1 MPDTLTTT
9 RRGRREPVTST
20 RKRTSERRAGS
31 ARSSAVPKVSLNL
44 TENSLAV
51 LRRRYLKKKDGKPI
65 EEPID
70 MFWRVARNIASA
82 DRAYGATEAGVAA
95 TELEFLK
102 VMTSGDFLPN
112 SPTLMNAGR
121 DLQQLSACFVLPVPD
136 SIEGIFDAVK
146 YQAIIH
152 QSGGGTGFSF
162 SRLRPSGSL
171 VKSTHGVASGP
182 VTFMRVFN
190 AATDVVKQGGTRRGA
205 NMAILRV
212 DHPDVLTFIK
222 LKEDMNEMRNFNI
235 SVAVTEK
242 FMDALRKGEKYD
254 LVAPHNGEVT
264 GQLDAREVFNLLVH
278 HAWLTG
284 DPGVVF
290 IDRANKL
297 NPARHVET
305 LEATNPCGEQWLAPN
320 DSCNLGSINVGR
332 YVKAGTVDWDRL
344 RKTVHS
350 TVHFLDNIIDMNRY
364 PIPQITEKTMSNRRI
379 GLGVMGFADLLI
391 ELGVPYN
398 SPEGIDTGRTL
409 MRFVHEEAK
418 NASEDLAK
426 VRGNFPNYPG
436 SDYERIGRP
445 MRNVAV
451 DTVAPTGTISMI
463 ADCSSGIEPLFAI
476 AFTKT
481 VMDGT
486 ALAYV
491 HPKFESIA
499 KKEGWYSKDLMDR
512 IAWEGSIQS
521 FDEVPDKWKR
531 VFVTAADCAPED
543 HVRMQAA
550 FQEFVDNA
558 ISKTVNF
565 PHEATEE
572 EVSRVYMLAYELG
585 CKGVTVFRDGSRDE
599 QVLTT
604 GKTKLVGQE
613 KSLGEDPNASAQ
625 SITAVKTDTA
635 LKTEEP
641 AVTTALAN
649 TTPRERPS
657 VMKGTTYKVP
667 TPYGNLYITI
677 NDDERGLPFEV
688 FAAIGKTGGFFAAQ
702 SEAICRLISLGLR
715 SGIDP
720 DAIIDQLKGIRG
732 PDISWHAG
740 GQLLSL
746 PDAIAKILD
755 QHRKRDQS
763 QIQFSTSTAP
773 TANPAAG
780 SAKSTRKTSVAN
792 TGYAPACP
800 DCGSMLEFSEGCMKC
815 RSCGFSKCG

>member
-1 MPDTLTTT
+1 MSEIFTTAT
-9 RRGRREPVTST
+9 RTKVPVQPVSAP
-20 RKRTSERRAGS
+20 KRTNGKRPSKSGRAGKP
-31 ARSSAVPKVSLNL
+31 AAVSLAL
-44 TENSLAV
+44 SDNSIAV
-51 LRRRYLKKKDGKPI
+51 LERRYLKKKDGKPA
-65 EEPID
+65 EKPID
-70 MFWRVARNIASA
+70 LFRRVARNIARA
-82 DRAYGATEAGVAA
+82 DRAYGATEADVAK
-95 TELEFLK
+95 TEYEFLK
-102 VMTSGDFLPN
+102 TMTTMDFLPN

-121 DLQQLSACFVLPVPD
+121 DLQQLSACFVLPVED
-136 SIEGIFDAVK
+136 SIGGIFDAVK

-162 SRLRPSGSL
+162 SRLRPKGSV
-171 VKSTHGVASGP
+171 VKTTHGIASGP

-190 AATDVVKQGGTRRGA
+190 TATEVVKQGGTRRGA

-212 DHPDVLTFIK
+212 DHPDILEFIR
-222 LKEDMNEMRNFNI
+222 LKGDLNEMRNFNI
-235 SVAVTEK
+235 SVAATEK
-242 FMDALRKGEKYD
+242 FMDALTTGSSYD
-254 LVAPHNGEVT
+254 LVAPHTGEVA

-290 IDRANKL
+290 IDRANQL
-297 NPARHVET
+297 NPARHVEE
-305 LEATNPCGEQWLAPN
+305 LEATNPCGEQWLAAF
-320 DSCNLGSINVGR
+320 DSCNLGSINVGHF
-332 YVKAGTVDWDRL
+332 VTKGQVDWARL
-344 RKTVHS
+344 RRTVHT

-364 PIPQITEKTMSNRRI
+364 PIPPIRDKTLSNRRV

-391 ELGVPYN
+391 ELEIPYN
-398 SPEGIDTGRTL
+398 SPAGIEMGRKL
-409 MRFVHEEAK
+409 MRFIHEEAK

-436 SDYERIGRP
+436 SDYERQGRM

-476 AFTKT
+476 VFTKT

-486 ALAYV
+486 KLNYV
-491 HPKFESIA
+491 HPRFEAVA
-499 KKEGWYSKDLMDR
+499 KQEGWYSKELMDR
-512 IAWEGSIQS
+512 IAWEGSIQK
-521 FDEVPDKWKR
+521 FAEVPEAWKR
-531 VFVTAADCAPED
+531 VFVTAADCSPED

-565 PHEATEE
+565 PNTATEE
-572 EVSRVYMLAYELG
+572 EVRRVYRLAYELG
-585 CKGVTVFRDGSRDE
+585 CKGITVFRDGSRDE

-604 GKTKLVGQE
+604 GKTKLVGQD
-613 KSLGEDPNASAQ
+613 KALGEGLTLSASPLVAPSSRTESASA
-625 SITAVKTDTA
+625 
-635 LKTEEP
+635 LP
-641 AVTTALAN
+641 TTALA
-649 TTPRERPS
+649 TMTPRERPE
-657 VMKGTTYKVP
+657 VMKGTTYKIP

-715 SGIDP
+715 SGVDP
-720 DAIIDQLKGIRG
+720 EAIIDQLKGIRG
-732 PDISWHAG
+732 PDITWHQG

-746 PDAIAKILD
+746 PDAIAKVLE
-755 QHRKRDQS
+755 QHRMRDQS
-763 QIQFSTSTAP
+763 QLTFAGPGAASAATVI
-773 TANPAAG
+773 PATT
-780 SAKSTRKTSVAN
+780 KRRSVAH

-800 DCGSMLEFSEGCMKC
+800 DCGSMLEISEGCMKC
-815 RSCGFSKCG
+815 HACGFTKCG